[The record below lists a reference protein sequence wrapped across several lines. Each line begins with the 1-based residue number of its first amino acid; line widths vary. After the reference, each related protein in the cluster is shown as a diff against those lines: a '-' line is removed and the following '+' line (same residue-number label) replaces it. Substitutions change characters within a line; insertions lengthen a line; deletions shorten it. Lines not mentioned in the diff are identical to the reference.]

1 LIKRLFNII
10 LLKKL
15 VYKLIN
21 ITIPN
26 INIILFIYNIRIV

>member
-1 LIKRLFNII
+1 LIRRLFNII